1 MSGAEIK
8 EIIQLSWIRLLTL
21 PITASPILLLLN
33 NLVLPFL
40 SANLAD
46 VNRVIAKDCQRAPFA
61 TPSFQRVPFAST
73 GVQRGSLCIFTNLL
87 AQPKKK
93 QIRELAQVLCLFQI
107 IYTQLS
113 LGLLQ
118 ILLDQQ
124 VLDYS
129 APLND
134 D

>member
-61 TPSFQRVPFAST
+61 TPSFQRVPIANPS
-73 GVQRGSLCIFTNLL
+73 
-87 AQPKKK
+87 
-93 QIRELAQVLCLFQI
+93 
-107 IYTQLS
+107 Y
-113 LGLLQ
+113 
-118 ILLDQQ
+118 
-124 VLDYS
+124 
-129 APLND
+129 
-134 D
+134 